1 MWKVRELADKVTNV
15 VLNYTEIEAKVR
27 EATNDEAWGPTGNLM
42 QEVAQATFM
51 FEHFPEVMGMLWKR
65 MLHENKKN
73 WRRTYKSLLLLNY
86 LVKNGSE
93 RVVTSARE
101 HIYDLRGLENYS
113 YVDEFGKDQGINIR
127 HKVKELID
135 FIQDDDKLREERK
148 KAKKNKDK
156 YIGLSS
162 EAMGYKGTGIEKW
175 DDVPRWKKSS
185 SNEFSDKKNSNTLGF
200 EESPNNSDENDVVDS
215 EPELDIPQKP
225 VEIFKD
231 RSVSPTKVQSPAKH
245 RTPVKRIDL
254 GAAAHYGK
262 QQSVISNPTTTT
274 NNLLD
279 TETSSV
285 DLLNIVDDSNKQ
297 SNDFGD
303 FNAVFST
310 APNTKNSEI
319 INQSVGGDE
328 FADFSSAFTQSMSLS
343 SNPVSSVQTPNQKLI
358 TNTDLLTSLPQSS
371 NNKPSSNL
379 LDLNFDALENTA
391 LKITLKKLIESIHKH
406 SDLDIKMRLKEFIE
420 YMPGPMTPQKITK
433 LDSADYS
440 QITKIYGQ
448 ILEIVLQLTD
458 FTKYFQIIKPIF
470 APDGG
475 NLEMLDLS
483 LHILWNYIARNP
495 LSFKTDCAID
505 LIDAIFKSDLIKS
518 SLILETLNANNNR
531 FTSVLEF
538 LLSLPSRIANKV
550 EQNLP
555 KQFSPIEFSNGLVQH
570 ILFVIDQL
578 CKYYTLEKVKLN
590 IKPISAILFKTVAYF
605 PQNNFSTA
613 IKILEC
619 WCMDDNYAIIIRN
632 ALIEADRRAIDR
644 LGLLLCCNLSTP
656 RSLYTLLGDS
666 VIDIPNWNYTL
677 CKKLLFLFYNEDNN
691 IVINLMNYL
700 KLVQIHS
707 NKNILCNIVLEL
719 VEVWSNRSAMLHTP
733 IEQHYYLSKLIVFGA
748 YCLSDMAL
756 NNDFITNFEIKLFE
770 GVPIHLESS
779 EEKMRTIGM
788 IVAETVIG
796 FIKDKDNLNQL
807 NFEYD
812 SLQEES
818 KLIAKTLKEFPNN
831 NFKNKLKFDTA
842 FDLLQNFCLA
852 NSNVVNP
859 KRTVLSKP
867 DLKEASER
875 VKNKILEEEQLDS
888 DDDLEPYDLSNDIKT
903 NIKNQPKYL
912 RDLIDGFNEQKDA
925 DIWIGSL
932 EVAENLIKTQLPN
945 DDITFAIELLTL
957 LISMEKQFYLENF
970 ESLRYHSA
978 VAVVKIF
985 PFECA
990 KHLCSM
996 FYASIGKYAVCHRIL
1011 MLNILTGSAKEL
1023 SGFEKITDDNTN
1035 DGLAVKVN
1043 VNDLECIV
1051 KQRIKQKTRIISTPK
1066 APIKLQ
1072 SNHFALVA
1080 NAFFFPLIR
1089 GNLTDPIIHQHTDDM
1104 KDLNFLGVHLLNSL
1118 SVILCCAVNSM
1129 HVVRMGMELL
1139 EWTWSLRFHNDVKI
1153 RTAVMGCVAAVLL
1166 SVPKSRLIDDMSTSL
1181 LEFVMWLENVV
1192 VSEGVM
1198 NKIDNEVDSEARKFA
1213 VQVLILYKNT
1223 FGDGMFIK

>member
-505 LIDAIFKSDLIKS
+505 LIDAIFKK
-518 SLILETLNANNNR
+518 
-531 FTSVLEF
+531 
-538 LLSLPSRIANKV
+538 
-550 EQNLP
+550 
-555 KQFSPIEFSNGLVQH
+555 
-570 ILFVIDQL
+570 
-578 CKYYTLEKVKLN
+578 
-590 IKPISAILFKTVAYF
+590 
-605 PQNNFSTA
+605 
-613 IKILEC
+613 
-619 WCMDDNYAIIIRN
+619 
-632 ALIEADRRAIDR
+632 
-644 LGLLLCCNLSTP
+644 
-656 RSLYTLLGDS
+656 
-666 VIDIPNWNYTL
+666 
-677 CKKLLFLFYNEDNN
+677 
-691 IVINLMNYL
+691 
-700 KLVQIHS
+700 
-707 NKNILCNIVLEL
+707 L